1 MSWFD
6 EFRGEIIHDHRQI
19 LEARQRRAGG
29 PWVFER
35 AAAAVRVFYQ
45 ERISG
50 YASCGSVTTEE
61 RDSLL
66 RLVDALGRDD
76 FPGR

>member
-6 EFRGEIIHDHRQI
+6 EFRGEILHDHRQI
-19 LEARQRRAGG
+19 IEARQRRQGG

-35 AAAAVRVFYQ
+35 AAEAVRTFYR

-61 RDSLL
+61 CDSLL
-66 RLVDALGRDD
+66 RLVDALGCDD
-76 FPGR
+76 FPLR